1 MPLQSGEPSAAQAF
15 AALQKLTPTQAVDY
29 LQRRDKVTN
38 TYGWQDL
45 WQQEH
50 AQQFTVSRLARADL
64 MQALQD
70 QITKSVAGDLS
81 RRDFMRD
88 SKALLEK
95 AGWWGTVEVIDP
107 VTGELL
113 KTTFDAARLKLIF
126 DTNTSMAYAAGQWER
141 IQQTKRSHP
150 YLRYITQHDDKVRP
164 AHRAW
169 DNVTLPV
176 DDPFWQTHFPP
187 CGWRCRCRVV
197 SVSQA
202 EYDRGYSLARPGAE
216 NDQYDKEGKPLVVA
230 PTIRVPMKKQAP
242 DVQMRDWHNPRTNQ
256 IHSIPVGIDP
266 GFGYNPG
273 IASARAKAQRDLEK
287 EKLGSLDPALAA
299 SARADG
305 TRVPTIAKA
314 KAGQPDWKTLGLP
327 DLRTMTANVEAPPL
341 LDRADTRAQALDT
354 IRTALG
360 VEPGGGVLVETPVE
374 MVMLLDASLPHVV
387 EKDVDA
393 RERYANF
400 ILPTLRNPT
409 EVWATRYDDATIR
422 HRYIKLFTGSKYD
435 VLVIVRVE
443 PDGSIFWNMMQR
455 ERRKLN
461 DLREGDR
468 IFGG

>member
-1 MPLQSGEPSAAQAF
+1 MPLSSPSSEPSAAQAF

-29 LQRRDKVTN
+29 LQKRDKVTN
-38 TYGWQDL
+38 TYAWQDL

-88 SKALLEK
+88 SQALLQK
-95 AGWWGTVEVIDP
+95 AGWWGTVEVLDP
-107 VTGELL
+107 ATGELV

-126 DTNTSMAYAAGQWER
+126 DTNTSMAQAAGQWER

-176 DDPFWQTHFPP
+176 DDSFWLTHFPP

-197 SVSQA
+197 SVSQR
-202 EYDRGYSLARPGAE
+202 EYDAGRTPTGGVMR
-216 NDQYDKEGKPLVVA
+216 KTA
-230 PTIRVPMKKQAP
+230 PEIAT
-242 DVQMRDWHNPRTNQ
+242 RDWHNPRTNET
-256 IHSIPVGIDP
+256 HSIPVGIDP

-287 EKLGSLDPALAA
+287 EKLGALSPELATKAKAA
-299 SARADG
+299 G
-305 TRVPTIAKA
+305 TTVPTIAKA
-314 KAGQPDWKTLGLP
+314 KLDQPDWKTLGLP
-327 DLRTMTANVEAPPL
+327 DLRTITGSADAPAL
-341 LDRADTRAQALDT
+341 LSGAATPAGALDT
-354 IRTALG
+354 VRSALG
-360 VEPGGGVLVETPVE
+360 MEPGGGVLVQTPVE

-387 EKDVDA
+387 EKRLEQ
-393 RERYANF
+393 RERFADF
-400 ILPTLRNPT
+400 VLPTLRNPT
-409 EVWATRYDDATIR
+409 EVWATEYDDATKR
-422 HRYIKLFTGSKYD
+422 HRYIKLFNGSKYD
-435 VLVIVRVE
+435 LLVVVMVE

-455 ERRKLN
+455 DRKKMN
-461 DLREGDR
+461 ELRVGER
-468 IFGG
+468 IFSGA

>member
-15 AALQKLTPTQAVDY
+15 AALQKLSPTQAVAY

-50 AQQFTVSRLARADL
+50 TQQFTVSRLARADL

-88 SKALLEK
+88 SKALLQK
-95 AGWWGTVEVIDP
+95 AGWWGTVEVVDP
-107 VTGELL
+107 VTGEVL

-176 DDPFWQTHFPP
+176 DDPFWHTHFPP

-197 SVSQA
+197 SVSQK
-202 EYDRGYSLARPGAE
+202 EYDAGTTPTGDPMRTT
-216 NDQYDKEGKPLVVA
+216 A
-230 PTIRVPMKKQAP
+230 PEIVT
-242 DVQMRDWHNPRTNQ
+242 RDWHNPRTNQ

-287 EKLGSLDPALAA
+287 EKLGSIDSALAA

-305 TRVPTIAKA
+305 TRVPAIAKA
-314 KAGQPDWKTLGLP
+314 KADQPDWKTLGLP
-327 DLRTMTANVEAPPL
+327 DLRTMTGNVDAPPL
-341 LDRADTRAQALDT
+341 LESGATRAQALDT
-354 IRTALG
+354 IRGALG
-360 VEPGGGVLVETPVE
+360 VEPGGGVLVQTPVE

-409 EVWATRYDDATIR
+409 EVWATRYDDATVR

-435 VLVIVRVE
+435 LLVIVRVE

-455 ERRKLN
+455 DRKKMN
-461 DLREGDR
+461 DLRVGDR
-468 IFGG
+468 IFKDLNTGS

>member
-1 MPLQSGEPSAAQAF
+1 MPLLSGEPSEAQAF

-95 AGWWGTVEVIDP
+95 AGWWGTVEVVDP

-113 KTTFDAARLKLIF
+113 KTTFDPARLKLIF
-126 DTNTSMAYAAGQWER
+126 DTNTSMAYAAGQWDR
-141 IQQTKRSHP
+141 IQQTKRGHP
-150 YLRYITQHDDKVRP
+150 YLRYITQNDDKVRP

-176 DDPFWQTHFPP
+176 DDPFWLTHFPP

-197 SVSQA
+197 SVSQK
-202 EYDRGYSLARPGAE
+202 EYDKGIT
-216 NDQYDKEGKPLVVA
+216 PLGDLMRKTS
-230 PTIRVPMKKQAP
+230 PEII
-242 DVQMRDWHNPRTNQ
+242 MRDWHNPRTNQ
-256 IHSIPVGIDP
+256 IHTIPVGIDP

-273 IASARAKAQRDLEK
+273 IASARVKAQRDLEK
-287 EKLGSLDPALAA
+287 EKLGALDPALAT

-305 TRVPTIAKA
+305 TAVPRIAKA
-314 KAGQPDWKTLGLP
+314 KPNQPDWKTLGLP
-327 DLRTMTANVEAPPL
+327 DLRTLTGNADAPAL
-341 LDRADTRAQALDT
+341 LAGATTPAKALNSVRA
-354 IRTALG
+354 ALG
-360 VEPGGGVLVETPVE
+360 MEPGGGVLVQTPVE

-387 EKDVDA
+387 EKRA
-393 RERYANF
+393 EQRERFANF
-400 ILPTLRNPT
+400 VLPTLRNPT
-409 EVWATRYDDATIR
+409 EVWATQYDDATQR
-422 HRYIKLFTGSKYD
+422 HRYIKLFNGSKYD
-435 VLVIVRVE
+435 LLVVVMVE

-455 ERRKLN
+455 DRKKMN
-461 DLREGDR
+461 ELRVGER
-468 IFGG
+468 IFSGT

>member
-1 MPLQSGEPSAAQAF
+1 MPIATGEPSAAQAF
-15 AALQKLTPTQAVDY
+15 AALQKLSPTQAVDY
-29 LQRRDKVTN
+29 LQRRNQVTN

-45 WQQEH
+45 WQDEH

-70 QITKSVAGDLS
+70 QITRSVAGDLS

-88 SKALLEK
+88 SEALLKK
-95 AGWWGTVEVIDP
+95 AGWWGTIEVKDP

-164 AHRAW
+164 EHQAW

-176 DDPFWQTHFPP
+176 DDPFWRTHFPP

-197 SVSQA
+197 SVSQK
-202 EYDRGYSLARPGAE
+202 EYDAGTTPTGGRMRK
-216 NDQYDKEGKPLVVA
+216 DA
-230 PTIRVPMKKQAP
+230 PA
-242 DVQMRDWHNPRTNQ
+242 VQTREWHNPRTGQ
-256 IHSIPVGIDP
+256 TQTIPVGIDP

-273 IASARAKAQRDLEK
+273 IASARAKALRNLEA
-287 EKLGSLDPALAA
+287 EKLQALDPALAA
-299 SARADG
+299 SARAEG
-305 TRVPTIAKA
+305 TAVRTIAKA
-314 KAGQPDWKTLGLP
+314 KADQPDWKSLGLP
-327 DLRTMTANVEAPPL
+327 DLRAMKADMEAPPL
-341 LDRADTRAQALDT
+341 LQSGATRAEALDT
-354 IRTALG
+354 VRSAIG
-360 VEPGGGVLVETPVE
+360 MEPGGGVLVETPVE
-374 MVMLLDASLPHVV
+374 SVMLLDASLPHVV
-387 EKDVDA
+387 EKGADA

-409 EVWATRYDDATIR
+409 EVWATQYDDATVR
-422 HRYIKLFTGSKYD
+422 HRYIKLFSGSKND
-435 VLVIVRVE
+435 LLVIVRVE

-455 ERRKLN
+455 DRKRMN
-461 DLREGDR
+461 DLRVGER
-468 IFGG
+468 VFGGET